1 MPPRSPFH
9 LLLRR
14 DKRGWW
20 GHGAVPGRSRASVAL
35 APVLGLAHAL
45 RRRVERCP
53 VHRLLLVFFVVVRE
67 LAVVDGVVRAGVP
80 VRAQH
85 ELEVVVRLH
94 RSLGLLGGV
103 RFARSLGLER
113 VPSLAEIVGDE
124 LAHSLV
130 EDTAAV
136 LAKHR
141 ARDVLGP
148 VLRELDRRAHR
159 GNGSTGD
166 EALVRALRRH
176 VIRLRQRAR
185 AFLKQRLAA
194 VEEEHELLVVV
205 TSIAKGAKQIDG
217 GV

>member
-1 MPPRSPFH
+1 MH

-14 DKRGWW
+14 GERGRSR
-20 GHGAVPGRSRASVAL
+20 GAVPGRSRASVAL
-35 APVLGLAHAL
+35 APVLGLAHAS

-53 VHRLLLVFFVVVRE
+53 VHRLLLVFFVVVVRE
-67 LAVVDGVVRAGVP
+67 LAVIDGVVRAGVP

-94 RSLGLLGGV
+94 RGLGFLGV
-103 RFARSLGLER
+103 RFGRSLRLER
-113 VPSLAEIVGDE
+113 VPSFAEVVGDE

-130 EDTAAV
+130 EDTATV

-159 GNGSTGD
+159 GNGNTGD
-166 EALVRALRRH
+166 EALVRALRCH
-176 VIRLRQRAR
+176 VIRQRQRAR

-205 TSIAKGAKQIDG
+205 ASVAKGAKQIDG
-217 GV
+217 SV